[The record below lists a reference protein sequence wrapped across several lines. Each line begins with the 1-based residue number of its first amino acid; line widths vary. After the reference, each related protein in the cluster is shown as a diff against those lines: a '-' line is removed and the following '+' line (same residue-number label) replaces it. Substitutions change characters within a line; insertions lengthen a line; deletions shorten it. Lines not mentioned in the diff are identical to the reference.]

1 MQYWIDSERNGEQL
15 DACSDKLFTLLLHPL
30 LSVMIL
36 VMNSNKY
43 NIVRKTLQKQNI
55 KLYKEKLLLR
65 VKSSRRLL
73 IFLKSKHNSCI

>member
-43 NIVRKTLQKQNI
+43 NIVRKTLLNKI
-55 KLYKEKLLLR
+55 
-65 VKSSRRLL
+65 
-73 IFLKSKHNSCI
+73 